1 MDRERLQ
8 TYASLAEVISAVAII
23 ISLLYVG
30 YEVRRTSTLS
40 SREADVILFER
51 GREANRILIES
62 PGMAEIVVA
71 AGTAPDRMSAPDR
84 LRYLAYQH
92 DFFDTWEIAWYH
104 HADGILDRGGLAGL
118 GRMVHRAGPRG
129 PGLRLDGEPA
139 ELQMPPRHPIVQ
151 VTPTIQPAG
160 VAPSPARTEGPP
172 PSAWTGCRRDLS

>member
-1 MDRERLQ
+1 MDQNRLQ

-51 GREANRILIES
+51 AREANRILIES

-71 AGTAPDRMSAPDR
+71 AETAPERMPAPDR

-92 DFFDTWEIAWYH
+92 DFFDSWEIAWYY
-104 HADGILDRGGLAGL
+104 HADGILETETWLDWDEWFAG
-118 GRMVHRAGPRG
+118 RARAA
-129 PGLRLDGEPA
+129 PA
-139 ELQMPPRHPIVQ
+139 F
-151 VTPTIQPAG
+151 
-160 VAPSPARTEGPP
+160 
-172 PSAWTGCRRDLS
+172 AWTENRDNFTGLDFRDHVDAALAR